1 MNFSVGVS
9 AEQTIV
15 FITYFISVYIGYFIL
30 ITGLIGNLVNV
41 LVFTQLKIFRRKPSA
56 FYLTAAS
63 IVDCCQLIVSTAI
76 RVTTSA
82 FGFDPT
88 RTSLVWCKLRIYFI
102 QVATITS
109 TTTICFAGID
119 QYLSACYYAH
129 LRIISTF
136 KLAQQLISILLVFAA
151 LCGISF
157 PIFYEIRPNSGCSVY
172 HQIFNYYYSF
182 VHLCIIVGL
191 LPIIISSLFSLLAY
205 QNVRR
210 IVRLQ
215 MAIVRRRLD
224 RQLTAMILVRVALF
238 VVTTL
243 PFVVIRIYQ
252 INNPIYQHNNTLSI
266 AIGQLI
272 TIITNTFYSINYTV
286 FDFDF

>member
-215 MAIVRRRLD
+215 MAIV
-224 RQLTAMILVRVALF
+224 ALF

-243 PFVVIRIYQ
+243 PFVIIRIYQ
-252 INNPIYQHNNTLSI
+252 INNPTYQDNNTLSI